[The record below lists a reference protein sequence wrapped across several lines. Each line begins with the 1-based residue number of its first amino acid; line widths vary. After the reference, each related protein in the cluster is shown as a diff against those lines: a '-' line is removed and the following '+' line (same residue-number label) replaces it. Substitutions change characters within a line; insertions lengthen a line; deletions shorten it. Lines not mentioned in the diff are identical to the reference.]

1 MFWGSSRNTWKAILI
16 FLKKVNE
23 KSFGALSLFNATF
36 GRFERGVFLWT
47 FHHMWDRFKF
57 DEYTCFWMSG
67 KSVLDT
73 MGSNFCEFI
82 LFLYKELKIKEFD
95 RKKILELLDLRD
107 KIKKIRWVYV
117 SLNFY
122 VLGPM
127 RVIEDMFEAVL
138 AWQSIWERSNFLLAL
153 CLDNVRVQGG
163 ELAWYNEY

>member
-1 MFWGSSRNTWKAILI
+1 
-16 FLKKVNE
+16 
-23 KSFGALSLFNATF
+23 
-36 GRFERGVFLWT
+36 
-47 FHHMWDRFKF
+47 
-57 DEYTCFWMSG
+57 MSG

-127 RVIEDMFEAVL
+127 RMIEDMFEAVL

-163 ELAWYNEY
+163 ELA